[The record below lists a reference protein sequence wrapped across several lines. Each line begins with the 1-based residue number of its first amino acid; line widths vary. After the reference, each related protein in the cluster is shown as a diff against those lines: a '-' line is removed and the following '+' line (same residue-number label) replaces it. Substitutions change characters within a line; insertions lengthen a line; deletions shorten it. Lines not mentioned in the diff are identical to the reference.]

1 MTSPDFSPNAIGKC
15 VTDRETF
22 ENSEDV
28 QRVEGRV
35 DGQVD
40 ESVLDDPMGGVEVV
54 VLRFID
60 L

>member
-1 MTSPDFSPNAIGKC
+1 MCTFRTPIVSRVPKQH

-28 QRVEGRV
+28 QHVEGCV
-35 DGQVD
+35 NGQVD

-54 VLRFID
+54 GVY
-60 L
+60 

>member
-54 VLRFID
+54 GVY
-60 L
+60 